1 MRHPILSLSLLSLCL
16 CAGPALAAQPLA
28 AAKNAP
34 GQKAPAMVQEGE
46 VASDAEVLEY
56 IRLFG
61 YREMLELGAER
72 QLASLMELTRL
83 TRPGLAPGVLEL
95 IHDELRVELKAA
107 TQESV
112 AEMVAVFK
120 RHLGKQDISYLNSIG
135 RDPRM
140 QRVVRLQP
148 VISGDMEEIGER
160 LAERVT
166 AKAAPRIEE
175 RLKKLQGGQEG

>member
-1 MRHPILSLSLLSLCL
+1 
-16 CAGPALAAQPLA
+16 
-28 AAKNAP
+28 
-34 GQKAPAMVQEGE
+34 
-46 VASDAEVLEY
+46 
-56 IRLFG
+56 
-61 YREMLELGAER
+61 MLELGAER

-120 RHLGKQDISYLNSIG
+120 RHLTKQDISYLNSIG

-148 VISGDMEEIGER
+148 AISGDMEEIGER